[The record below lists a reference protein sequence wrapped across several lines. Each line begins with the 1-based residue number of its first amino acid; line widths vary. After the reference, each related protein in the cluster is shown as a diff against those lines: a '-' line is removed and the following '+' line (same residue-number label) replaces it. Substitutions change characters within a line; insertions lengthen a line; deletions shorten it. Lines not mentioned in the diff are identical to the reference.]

1 MGIGGTMDRQMLRHC
16 LAQTD
21 DQIGQAIE
29 RLEGH
34 SRTIEQLKFAGQDT
48 RAAEELMA
56 RFERAIEGL
65 RSRRTILEL
74 LA

>member
-1 MGIGGTMDRQMLRHC
+1 MYQQMFRHW

-21 DQIGQAIE
+21 AHIERAIE

-34 SRTIEQLKFAGQDT
+34 SRTIEQHKLAGHNT
-48 RAAEELMA
+48 MAAEELMA

-65 RSRRTILEL
+65 RSRRTILNL
-74 LA
+74 LAA

>member
-1 MGIGGTMDRQMLRHC
+1 MYRQMLRHC

-21 DQIGQAIE
+21 DHINQAIE

-34 SRTIEQLKFAGQDT
+34 SRTIEQLKFAGHDT
-48 RAAEELMA
+48 TAAEELMA

-65 RSRRTILEL
+65 RSRRTILDL
-74 LA
+74 LVA